1 MFVEAV
7 FDNHIDWTKITNQS
21 DNYKR
26 PLQEL
31 LQSEFKTTPHIMEIE
46 SFTQENGYHM
56 GVYLCLGQSTH
67 GIHHNETM
75 SKDKINSFQQIH
87 EHMAY
92 YQKIFLFLGN
102 GQNKTKIN
110 AEQMACRN
118 AIEYLKSL
126 KDFAEVIEKV
136 QQKHSAFT

>member
-1 MFVEAV
+1 
-7 FDNHIDWTKITNQS
+7 
-21 DNYKR
+21 
-26 PLQEL
+26 
-31 LQSEFKTTPHIMEIE
+31 
-46 SFTQENGYHM
+46 
-56 GVYLCLGQSTH
+56 
-67 GIHHNETM
+67 M

-126 KDFAEVIEKV
+126 KDFA
-136 QQKHSAFT
+136 